1 MKLHHLICSLA
12 LAACGIDSQDR
23 PPPSA
28 TTGTDNTGTDNTG
41 TDGAAVPA
49 ACRAAATPIHPYTQA
64 AELEAMLI
72 GKWRHCSG
80 PVLVQPSASGE
91 VGIELVADH
100 TYFKLATDAKG
111 RLVRVVGFGG
121 QGTWDTYQETA
132 TSVQFDLHPTPS
144 SGTGGYP
151 RFEDDP
157 RRMAAL
163 MVEQSVDSIYALE
176 PQ

>member
-1 MKLHHLICSLA
+1 MKLHHLLCGIA
-12 LAACGIDSQDR
+12 LAGCSVDSRDENGS
-23 PPPSA
+23 PPVV
-28 TTGTDNTGTDNTG
+28 TGTDNSTPDP
-41 TDGAAVPA
+41 AVPA
-49 ACRAAATPIHPYTQA
+49 ACRAAATPIHPYTLA
-64 AELEAMLI
+64 AELEALLI

-100 TYFKLATDAKG
+100 TYFKLATDTTGA
-111 RLVRVVGFGG
+111 LVRMVGFGA
-121 QGTWDTYQETA
+121 QGTWDTYQETD
-132 TSVQFDLHPTPS
+132 TSVQFDLHPTPN

-157 RRMAAL
+157 LRMAVL
-163 MVEQSVDSIYALE
+163 MVEQRMDSIYALE